1 MADVGEL
8 GRMRLGSN
16 GWWFW
21 CRHDVDIVQRE
32 IGRRGRT
39 RGVPEVRRTAC
50 GRRCSTWFKGSG
62 GRERRGCRHLCY
74 VAMERNKCTK
84 REGEPSDQLV
94 EKHDVVTMHRAER
107 RCSGHTCKEQEGER
121 GCASSLFGG
130 WQGLCIKE
138 GSEECPSNENVTSS
152 HNGGD
157 QGLAKQ
163 DLVGRED
170 RGRQR
175 VVHSSVEGHR
185 GVMARLRGLTC
196 PIASSSSLG

>member
-62 GRERRGCRHLCY
+62 GREREEDVDTSVTLRRRGINAPGWKESITTSWSESATWSLCTGQRDGARVTHARSRRGNG
-74 VAMERNKCTK
+74 VA
-84 REGEPSDQLV
+84 PVVYLV
-94 EKHDVVTMHRAER
+94 GGKA
-107 RCSGHTCKEQEGER
+107 
-121 GCASSLFGG
+121 CASRRGAKSVLPMGTRRAVTVEVIRV
-130 WQGLCIKE
+130 WPSKIW
-138 GSEECPSNENVTSS
+138 SEERIAV
-152 HNGGD
+152 D
-157 QGLAKQ
+157 
-163 DLVGRED
+163 REL
-170 RGRQR
+170 
-175 VVHSSVEGHR
+175 S
-185 GVMARLRGLTC
+185 
-196 PIASSSSLG
+196 IAV